1 VRGVQIFGR
10 ELGQP
15 LNGKRAVCFV
25 MRFIMVPLM
34 LAFGTYTVVTGGLD
48 GLVSLLPILVA
59 HVVGFMVIYPLW
71 VLYRRRRV
79 AAAQVSD
86 VKCRR

>member
-10 ELGQP
+10 ESGQP
-15 LNGKRAVCFV
+15 LNGKRAVRFV